1 MQFLPA
7 LTAHRGKLLSARPD
21 LGNAVYAATF
31 IPQRRIVLEQEL
43 LADAVRLRL
52 ILTHEILHFVWRRLG
67 NGLRSE
73 YRNLLASECARR
85 ARGELGE
92 SAAVAKEGVT
102 ESDWISNSRAWR
114 HYACE
119 SFCDTGACL
128 LNGLAAHPPFHL
140 AKRWRERRAAWFRA
154 LPCFRV

>member
-1 MQFLPA
+1 LQFLPA

-43 LADAVRLRL
+43 LAEATRLRL

-67 NGLRSE
+67 NVLRRE
-73 YRNLLASECARR
+73 YRDLLASECARR

-92 SAAVAKEGVT
+92 SAAVAKENLA
-102 ESDWISNSRAWR
+102 ESDWVCNSRAWR
-114 HYACE
+114 HYVCE
-119 SFCDTGACL
+119 SFCDTGAWL
-128 LNGLAAHPPFHL
+128 LSGLAAHTPFRL

-154 LPCFRV
+154 LPRFRV